1 MSAHTELDATIDHEE
16 VVIRRGE
23 RTGQPVI
30 VAIHNTKLGPALGG
44 VRLTRYDSPVSA
56 VVDVLRLSRAMTFKA
71 AASNNGTGGGKSVVP
86 LLPGGPP
93 RVDGQFRTSLL
104 LDVADVVH
112 SLGGRYIV
120 APDVGTGPTEMRTMR
135 MRTPYVG
142 GYTITAEGIPATTHG
157 TAGGVERAL
166 LATAQHLWG
175 TTNLDGR
182 TIAVIGF
189 GAVGRS
195 LTEKLIKRGATVS
208 TTDIDESLREQAEA
222 VGATW
227 IPLDTA
233 HEAEVDILAP
243 CALGGTLT
251 PTLVPRLR
259 CKAFVGSA
267 NNQLSTDSVAGSLR
281 ERNIIWTPDFIA
293 NAGGILYASGIELQH
308 LTPEQADHR
317 LDEIAETTTRALERS
332 DRDGVTTLAAAYDLA
347 RERLAAA
354 ETIRP

>member
-1 MSAHTELDATIDHEE
+1 
-16 VVIRRGE
+16 
-23 RTGQPVI
+23 
-30 VAIHNTKLGPALGG
+30 
-44 VRLTRYDSPVSA
+44 
-56 VVDVLRLSRAMTFKA
+56 
-71 AASNNGTGGGKSVVP
+71 
-86 LLPGGPP
+86 
-93 RVDGQFRTSLL
+93 
-104 LDVADVVH
+104 
-112 SLGGRYIV
+112 
-120 APDVGTGPTEMRTMR
+120 MRTMR

-142 GYTITAEGIPATTHG
+142 GYTITPEGIPATTHG

-166 LATAQHLWG
+166 LATVQHLWG
-175 TTNLDGR
+175 TTDLDGR
-182 TIAVIGF
+182 TVAVIGF

-222 VGATW
+222 IGATW

-233 HEAEVDILAP
+233 DEAEVDILAP
-243 CALGGTLT
+243 ALI
-251 PTLVPRLR
+251 PRLR
-259 CKAFVGSA
+259 CKAIVGSA

-317 LDEIAETTTRALERS
+317 LDEIAETTTRALECS
-332 DRDGVTTLAAAYDLA
+332 HRDGVTTLAAAYDLA

-354 ETIRP
+354 EPNRP